1 MGQCCCAASRTFVQ
15 VTQLLKLIVGKVNKQ
30 IVKCLLRGGGWVLS
44 LKNKLIL
51 YALLVEGRHLR
62 RVCGQVEGVGPEEKC
77 GWPIHRCPAG
87 TPGISVHIMQ
97 CTATQVLIVEC
108 IVLMTFSNC
117 INIFLSSSIL
127 LSFYLSVCLSKYLSN
142 NWLNTYLSIYLNIY
156 LSIYIFI
163 YIYNIHTYSYYTI
176 YILLYV
182 LYICIFV
189 SINTLNHLSIST
201 ANRV

>member
-1 MGQCCCAASRTFVQ
+1 MSFER
-15 VTQLLKLIVGKVNKQ
+15 
-30 IVKCLLRGGGWVLS
+30 RGWVLS
-44 LKNKLIL
+44 LKNKSIL

-77 GWPIHRCPAG
+77 GGPIHRCPAG

-176 YILLYV
+176 YIYV

-189 SINTLNHLSIST
+189 SINTHSQPFIDINCQSCLKVFPFRWINSSLTGIHSKEQLH
-201 ANRV
+201 NDNW